1 MSSILKVS
9 EIQDPTNGNTAL
21 TINSSGKMLSA
32 GHIVQVVEAT
42 GLSASAISTSST
54 SFVDATGYSITITP
68 TSTTSKILLL
78 AQLNM
83 QQDAGSNVNAR
94 GYVNWS
100 LSDNTE
106 LYRNFIG
113 SYDNNATN
121 HNIYQSVNMQVIH
134 SPATTSATTYKIRIA
149 SDSSSNTCRIMGG
162 NSDNQN
168 SLIAMEIAQ

>member
-1 MSSILKVS
+1 MSTLYVDTITEK
-9 EIQDPTNGNTAL
+9 TAGNGVQ
-21 TINSSGKMLSA
+21 IP
-32 GHIVQVVEAT
+32 GHVVQVVEAT
-42 GLSASAISTSST
+42 GLSASTISTTST

-78 AQLNM
+78 AQVNM
-83 QQDAGSNVNAR
+83 QQDGGTSVNAR
-94 GYVNWS
+94 GYVGWF
-100 LSDNTE
+100 LSNNTE

-113 SYDNNATN
+113 SYDSNATN

-149 SDSSSNTCRIMGG
+149 TDISNNICKIMGG
-162 NSDNQN
+162 NGNNQN

>member
-1 MSSILKVS
+1 MSTLYVDTITEKTSG
-9 EIQDPTNGNTAL
+9 NGVQ
-21 TINSSGKMLSA
+21 IP
-32 GHIVQVVEAT
+32 GHVVQVVEAT
-42 GLSASAISTSST
+42 GLSASTISTTST

-68 TSTTSKILLL
+68 TSTTSKILLF

-83 QQDAGSNVNAR
+83 QQEGVNQANAR
-94 GYVNWS
+94 GYVSWC
-100 LSDNTE
+100 LSNNTE

-121 HNIYQSVNMQVIH
+121 HNMYQSVNMQVIH

-149 SDSSSNTCRIMGG
+149 TDISNNTCKIMGG
-162 NSDNQN
+162 NGDNQN

>member
-1 MSSILKVS
+1 MSTLYV
-9 EIQDPTNGNTAL
+9 D
-21 TINSSGKMLSA
+21 TINEKTSGNGVQIP
-32 GHIVQVVEAT
+32 GHVVQVVEAT
-42 GLSASAISTSST
+42 GLSASAISTTST
-54 SFVDATGYSITITP
+54 GFVDATGYSITITP

-83 QQDAGSNVNAR
+83 QQEGGNQANAR

-100 LSDNTE
+100 LSNNTE

-113 SYDNNATN
+113 SYDNGATN
-121 HNIYQSVNMQVIH
+121 HNMYQSVNMQVIH

-149 SDSSSNTCRIMGG
+149 TDTASNICRIMGG
-162 NSDNQN
+162 NGDNQN